1 MNYCSKME
9 RHWNASAQT
18 QIAVLEY
25 VLKLASADPFMGPGI
40 PEFTPKDEGL
50 QRALPDPC
58 KDSKHVQ
65 DLGAP
70 FPSFSEAR
78 HHRRAGRGRHINHLP
93 HSPYENIKM
102 LKIGVGR
109 AQQCHG
115 QPESLQH
122 SQ

>member
-58 KDSKHVQ
+58 KESKHVQ
-65 DLGAP
+65 DLGPLSRP
-70 FPSFSEAR
+70 FQKHATIE
-78 HHRRAGRGRHINHLP
+78 GLEG
-93 HSPYENIKM
+93 
-102 LKIGVGR
+102 GDT
-109 AQQCHG
+109 
-115 QPESLQH
+115 
-122 SQ
+122 